1 MTVTASERRRALFLG
16 SMGGGLEFYDFVIYA
31 SFASQIGKTF
41 FPDEAPAA
49 RLLAAFAIFAVGYLV
64 RPLGGILFS
73 HFGDRHGRKA
83 MLRVSIAGMAGATFL
98 IAFMPG
104 YASWGI
110 AATVLLVVLRMV
122 QGLCLGGEIPGA
134 MTLITETMPKRRG
147 LACGFLFMIINVGM
161 LAAQAVQWAIT
172 HLMSET
178 AVLSYG
184 WRIGFFVGGLVA
196 IAGFFLRARL
206 SESPAF
212 AEMEAHAHK
221 VPLAALFRDNARAVW
236 LGLFITGLGAATVPL
251 LYLYMNSYLTDFL
264 KYDPDQVA
272 TAVLIGIVLFS
283 LPMPVAGLLSDF
295 VGIKVP
301 AFIAAL
307 LLAVAAIPAYVW
319 MNQGVS
325 QLLPA
330 MIVISLIAAFAWGVG
345 PVLLTAIFPTDVR
358 YTGVAFVYNIGF
370 AIVGGLTPLT
380 ATFIIQQTGFMLAP
394 GFLLALFAGLATVAI
409 FLSNVLP
416 SGRTGRV

>member
-1 MTVTASERRRALFLG
+1 
-16 SMGGGLEFYDFVIYA
+16 
-31 SFASQIGKTF
+31 
-41 FPDEAPAA
+41 
-49 RLLAAFAIFAVGYLV
+49 
-64 RPLGGILFS
+64 
-73 HFGDRHGRKA
+73 
-83 MLRVSIAGMAGATFL
+83 
-98 IAFMPG
+98 
-104 YASWGI
+104 
-110 AATVLLVVLRMV
+110 
-122 QGLCLGGEIPGA
+122 
-134 MTLITETMPKRRG
+134 
-147 LACGFLFMIINVGM
+147 
-161 LAAQAVQWAIT
+161 
-172 HLMSET
+172 
-178 AVLSYG
+178 
-184 WRIGFFVGGLVA
+184 
-196 IAGFFLRARL
+196 
-206 SESPAF
+206 
-212 AEMEAHAHK
+212 MEAHAHK

-283 LPMPVAGLLSDF
+283 LPMPVAGLISDF

-325 QLLPA
+325 ELLPA

-416 SGRTGRV
+416 SGRTGRD

>member
-1 MTVTASERRRALFLG
+1 MTVTASERNRALFLG

-41 FPDEAPAA
+41 FPSEAAA
-49 RLLAAFAIFAVGYLV
+49 TRLLAAFAVFAAGYLV
-64 RPLGGILFS
+64 RPIGGILFS
-73 HFGDRHGRKA
+73 HFGDRYGRKL

-110 AATVLLVVLRMV
+110 SATIALVALRMV

-161 LAAQAVQWAIT
+161 LAAQAVQWAIE
-172 HLMSET
+172 LLLSDA

-184 WRIGFFVGGLVA
+184 WRIGFFIGGLVA
-196 IAGFFLRARL
+196 IAGFVLRARL

-212 AEMEAHAHK
+212 AELEAATHK
-221 VPLAALFRDNARAVW
+221 VPLAALFRDHRRAVW
-236 LGLFITGLGAATVPL
+236 IGLFVTGLGAATVPL

-264 KYDPDQVA
+264 KYDPDQVS
-272 TAVLIGIVLFS
+272 TAVLVGIILFS
-283 LPMPVAGLLSDF
+283 LPMPLAGLISDF

-307 LLAVAAIPAYVW
+307 ALAIAAIPVYVW
-319 MNQGVS
+319 IHQGVGE
-325 QLLPA
+325 LMPA
-330 MIVISLIAAFAWGVG
+330 MIVISLIGAFAWGLG

-358 YTGVAFVYNIGF
+358 YSGVAFVYNIGF
-370 AIVGGLTPLT
+370 ALVGGLTPLA
-380 ATFIIQQTGFMLAP
+380 ATFIIQQTGFTLAP
-394 GFLLALFAGLATVAI
+394 GFLLALFAALATVAI
-409 FLSNVLP
+409 FLSQTLP
-416 SGRTGRV
+416 AEDA